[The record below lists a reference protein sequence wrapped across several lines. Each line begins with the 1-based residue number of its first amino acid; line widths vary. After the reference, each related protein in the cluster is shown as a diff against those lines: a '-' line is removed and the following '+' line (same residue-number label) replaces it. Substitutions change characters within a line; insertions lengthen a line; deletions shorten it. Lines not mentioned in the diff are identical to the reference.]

1 MDIRSKSSRK
11 AGIIAVVL
19 LLAFCALSMLRSYPE
34 MSAFLESEESDETMY
49 MEGLYSIGNDLAEG
63 NYILYN
69 EYARETDPGQVL
81 DEFGQRPFDLV
92 RKYMDCA
99 VFAEEDAGGDAETAE
114 TSEGSGEQDREL
126 SVLTENLAEDTQELL
141 TAPETDHYAFRAEY
155 RFSGDG
161 MLSGVQVD
169 GTVLSPEDAY
179 NLENNYIRETEIEED
194 NYGISSISVP
204 AGVTV
209 IYGMTKEN
217 LDAYIKATDPMYLDI
232 YSLSSSG
239 AYRDILVV
247 LGLLVIAAA
256 LLLPLIRRLDISGM
270 KMFAVPF
277 EIPVL
282 VLFLCFCSDLYFLP
296 MQVVYGSLTGS
307 LLPTA
312 STGGLELPAMLL
324 NFFMW
329 TLVFG
334 VLFWAVT
341 SLRAIVRMKGA
352 YWRERTLT
360 YRLICRIRNRGD
372 EYGGTMTKK
381 AGGAFRKV
389 KSFISRQYDA
399 LLHLDFQDK
408 TNRTILKVVVINFL
422 LLCVVCAFWYYGI
435 FALIVYS
442 VILFLFLRKYT
453 KDLQEKYKMLLKSTN
468 QLADGH
474 LDVPIEGDIGLFNPI
489 QEELKKIQKGFKKA
503 VDEEVKNERMKTELV
518 TNVSHDLRT
527 PLTAIITYTDLLKNE
542 TDETR
547 RKEYINVLEKKSLRL
562 KVLIEDL
569 FEISKAASKSVVM
582 HYMKVDIVDL
592 LKQVGLENDE
602 KIRAANLEF
611 RWKLPEHKLVMWLDS
626 QKTYRIFENLIVNI
640 TKYAMPHTRVYIEM
654 TESEE
659 NVHISMKNVSATEL
673 DFDADEIT
681 DRFVRGDSS
690 RNTEGSG
697 LGLAIAKSF
706 VELQHGTLKISTE
719 ADLFKAD
726 IVMPKLEIPSEEEQ
740 AQEAQNL

>member
-49 MEGLYSIGNDLAEG
+49 MEGLYSIGSDLAEG

-69 EYARETDPGQVL
+69 EYAKETDPGQVL

-99 VFAEEDAGGDAETAE
+99 VFAEEDAGEGVETAE
-114 TSEGSGEQDREL
+114 TGEGSGEQDRER
-126 SVLTENLAEDTQELL
+126 SVLTENLAEDTQGLL

-179 NLENNYIRETEIEED
+179 NLENNYIREAEIEED

-217 LDAYIKATDPMYLDI
+217 LDAYIKATDPMYPDI
-232 YSLSSSG
+232 YSLSSCG
-239 AYRDILVV
+239 AYRDTLEI

-256 LLLPLIRRLDISGM
+256 LLLPLLRSLDISGM

-296 MQVVYGSLTGS
+296 MQVVYGTLTGS

-312 STGGLELPAMLL
+312 SDGGLELPAMLL

-329 TLVFG
+329 MLVFG

-360 YRLICRIRNRGD
+360 YRLIRRIRNRGG
-372 EYGGTMTKK
+372 EYGGTMTEK
-381 AGGAFRKV
+381 AGGAFRKARA
-389 KSFISRQYDA
+389 FISRQYDA

-542 TDETR
+542 KDEDK
-547 RKEYINVLEKKSLRL
+547 RKEYIEVLEKKSLRL

-569 FEISKAASKSVVM
+569 FEISKAASRNIVM
-582 HYMKVDIVDL
+582 HYMKVDIVNL
-592 LKQVGLENDE
+592 LKEVGLENDG
-602 KIRAANLEF
+602 KIREANLEF
-611 RWKLPEHKLVMWLDS
+611 RWKLPEQKVVMYLDS

-640 TKYAMPHTRVYIEM
+640 TKYAMPHSRVYIEM
-654 TESEE
+654 KDQE
-659 NVHISMKNVSATEL
+659 NSVHISMKNVSAAEL
-673 DFDADEIT
+673 DFDVDEIT

-726 IVMPKLEIPSEEEQ
+726 IMLPKMDMPEKNDGTQ
-740 AQEAQNL
+740 

>member
-141 TAPETDHYAFRAEY
+141 TA
-155 RFSGDG
+155 
-161 MLSGVQVD
+161 
-169 GTVLSPEDAY
+169 
-179 NLENNYIRETEIEED
+179 
-194 NYGISSISVP
+194 
-204 AGVTV
+204 GVTV

-217 LDAYIKATDPMYLDI
+217 LDAYIKATDPMYPDI

-239 AYRDILVV
+239 AYRDTLEM

-256 LLLPLIRRLDISGM
+256 LLLPLVRRLDISGM

-442 VILFLFLRKYT
+442 VLLFLFLRKYT

-542 TDETR
+542 EDEDK
-547 RKEYINVLEKKSLRL
+547 RKEYIEVLEKKSLRL

-569 FEISKAASKSVVM
+569 FEISKAASRNIVM
-582 HYMKVDIVDL
+582 HYMKVDIVNL
-592 LKQVGLENDE
+592 LKEVGLENDG
-602 KIRAANLEF
+602 KIRDANLEF
-611 RWKLPEHKLVMWLDS
+611 RWKLPEQKVVMYLDS

-640 TKYAMPHTRVYIEM
+640 TKYAMPHSRVYIEM
-654 TESEE
+654 KDQE
-659 NVHISMKNVSATEL
+659 NSVHISMKNVSAAEL
-673 DFDADEIT
+673 DFDVDEIT

-726 IVMPKLEIPSEEEQ
+726 IVLPKMDMPEEEMT
-740 AQEAQNL
+740 EHNSSIL

>member
-19 LLAFCALSMLRSYPE
+19 LLAFGALSMLRSYPE

-126 SVLTENLAEDTQELL
+126 SVLTENLTEDTQELL

-217 LDAYIKATDPMYLDI
+217 LDAYIKATDPMYPDI

-239 AYRDILVV
+239 AYRDTLEV

-442 VILFLFLRKYT
+442 VLLFLFLRKYT

-474 LDVPIEGDIGLFNPI
+474 LD
-489 QEELKKIQKGFKKA
+489 

-542 TDETR
+542 EDEDKR
-547 RKEYINVLEKKSLRL
+547 NEYIEVLEKKSLRL

-569 FEISKAASKSVVM
+569 FEISKAASRNIVM
-582 HYMKVDIVDL
+582 HYMKVDIVNL
-592 LKQVGLENDE
+592 LKEVGLENDG
-602 KIRAANLEF
+602 KIRDANLEF
-611 RWKLPEHKLVMWLDS
+611 RWKLPEQKVVMYLDS

-640 TKYAMPHTRVYIEM
+640 TKYAMPHSRVYIEM
-654 TESEE
+654 KDQE
-659 NVHISMKNVSATEL
+659 NSVHISMKNVSAAEL
-673 DFDADEIT
+673 DFDVDEIT

-726 IVMPKLEIPSEEEQ
+726 IVLPKMDMPEEEMT
-740 AQEAQNL
+740 EHNSSIL